1 MNLNIRTRLT
11 LKFMMVVAGL
21 TLLSMFFIYFR
32 FERQLLDEFYMGLRS
47 KGLMSAEMLL
57 RHIPEGQ
64 WSEQNPTKSSTRL
77 PVKENLYV
85 YDLQGHQI
93 YALHN
98 DKPPFDR
105 EWLKGVNRKGECKWD
120 AGKYKYL
127 GLRYTTTQEN
137 ENYLIVSSSVFDKT
151 NLVNLQRILL
161 IAFLL
166 VSLLVAVAGW
176 LFAGQALDPV
186 RKVMN
191 QVDAIL
197 PSKLG
202 QRIQSSSRQDEISR
216 LVDTFN
222 NMLDRI
228 ERSFQLQK
236 SFLSNVSHE
245 LKNPLSIIYTQVD
258 VGLQKSRSQAE
269 YHEILESLREDI
281 LELNETVERLMHL
294 ARLTAEDVAIP
305 MQAVFMDEL
314 LWQIKAVFERK
325 YPHYKMDLKI
335 KSFPDEHES
344 LTIWANETLLKA
356 ALLNIA
362 ENSCKYSDG
371 SVTVELDNWS
381 DHTITL
387 IIKDKGRGI
396 SAADLPHVFEPF
408 YRGKGKEGK
417 KGAGVGLA
425 LVDSVLKLHQVQCHV
440 SSKEGQGTAFQLVFP
455 IHFTSI
461 VREPS
466 FLIKN

>member
-21 TLLSMFFIYFR
+21 TLLAMFFIYYQ

-57 RHIPEGQ
+57 RHIPQGE
-64 WSEQNPTKSSTRL
+64 WAAANESEQTTRL
-77 PVKENLYV
+77 PVKDNLYI
-85 YDLQGHQI
+85 YDINGRQI

-98 DKPPFDR
+98 DQPPFDQ
-105 EWLKGVNRKGECKWD
+105 EWLMGVNRKGECKWD

-127 GLRYTTTQEN
+127 GLRYTATGHNDT
-137 ENYLIVSSSVFDKT
+137 YLIVSSSVFDQT
-151 NLVNLQRILL
+151 NLFSLQRILL
-161 IAFLL
+161 ITFVL
-166 VSLLVAVAGW
+166 VCLMVAVAGW

-202 QRIQSSSRQDEISR
+202 QRIQSSSQHDEISR

-222 NMLDRI
+222 KMLERI

-258 VGLQKSRSQAE
+258 VGLQKSRNQAE

-305 MQAVFMDEL
+305 MQAVLMDEL
-314 LWQIKAVFERK
+314 LWQIKSVFERK
-325 YPHYKMDLKI
+325 YPQYKMELKI
-335 KSFPDEHES
+335 NSFPDEHEN

-371 SVTVELDNWS
+371 NVSIELDNWS
-381 DHTITL
+381 DTSITVVVQ
-387 IIKDKGRGI
+387 DKGRGI
-396 SAADLPHVFEPF
+396 STADLPYIFEPF
-408 YRGKGKEGK
+408 YRGKAKTGK
-417 KGAGVGLA
+417 KGVGVGLA
-425 LVDSVLKLHQVQCHV
+425 LVDSVLKLHQVQCNV
-440 SSKEGQGTAFQLVFP
+440 SSKEGEGTAFRLVFP
-455 IHFTSI
+455 IHTALLN
-461 VREPS
+461 REPS
-466 FLIKN
+466 FSN